1 MTTLTIPSTTDDLIA
16 EIEAAMAN
24 ATPGYWYQSKGIGVV
39 VDHNDCG
46 VVCETCE
53 DNPVDAIYI
62 AACNPSNVRQLIA
75 RIRELEQYKREAM
88 QVMNPVLDYARPLNL
103 AKWGESITQALIA
116 DHQRLVALERAQ
128 QWIPCSERL
137 PEVRER
143 LDSPLTSS
151 GGHVVLPLNI
161 SVPVIYYDGNSP
173 KSGPVNWFD
182 GGAPINSVTHWM
194 PLPEPPQ

>member
-75 RIRELEQYKREAM
+75 RIRELEQ
-88 QVMNPVLDYARPLNL
+88 
-103 AKWGESITQALIA
+103 
-116 DHQRLVALERAQ
+116 AQ

-137 PEVRER
+137 PEIAQR

-182 GGAPINSVTHWM
+182 GGAPINGVTHWM
-194 PLPEPPQ
+194 PLPGKPQ

>member
-1 MTTLTIPSTTDDLIA
+1 MTTQPIPNTTDDLIA

-75 RIRELEQYKREAM
+75 RIRELEQEQRWRDIDVEM
-88 QVMNPVLDYARPLNL
+88 PEEDVRVLVWCDD
-103 AKWGESITQALIA
+103 GA
-116 DHQRLVALERAQ
+116 DAWPDTASHHNSFFTDEYHEL
-128 QWIPCSERL
+128 L
-137 PEVRER
+137 P
-143 LDSPLTSS
+143 
-151 GGHVVLPLNI
+151 
-161 SVPVIYYDGNSP
+161 
-173 KSGPVNWFD
+173 
-182 GGAPINSVTHWM
+182 VTHWR
-194 PLPEPPQ
+194 PVTPPAVFGF

>member
-1 MTTLTIPSTTDDLIA
+1 MTTQPIPNTTDDLIA

-75 RIRELEQYKREAM
+75 RIRELEQEQRWRDIDEEM
-88 QVMNPVLDYARPLNL
+88 PEEDVRVWVWCDD
-103 AKWGESITQALIA
+103 GA
-116 DHQRLVALERAQ
+116 DAWPDTASHHNSFFTDEYHEL
-128 QWIPCSERL
+128 L
-137 PEVRER
+137 P
-143 LDSPLTSS
+143 
-151 GGHVVLPLNI
+151 
-161 SVPVIYYDGNSP
+161 
-173 KSGPVNWFD
+173 
-182 GGAPINSVTHWM
+182 VTHWR
-194 PLPEPPQ
+194 PVTPPAVFGF

>member
-1 MTTLTIPSTTDDLIA
+1 MTTDLIPSATDDLIA

-75 RIRELEQYKREAM
+75 RIRELEDVLGMYSLPLGGDINQDCAEFGGDAVHRELM
-88 QVMNPVLDYARPLNL
+88 RRTVLDGS
-103 AKWGESITQALIA
+103 K
-116 DHQRLVALERAQ
+116 VA
-128 QWIPCSERL
+128 
-137 PEVRER
+137 
-143 LDSPLTSS
+143 
-151 GGHVVLPLNI
+151 
-161 SVPVIYYDGNSP
+161 
-173 KSGPVNWFD
+173 
-182 GGAPINSVTHWM
+182 
-194 PLPEPPQ
+194 PP